1 MALALV
7 RYQFRG
13 RAPTNFFIFL
23 PLATPEVVLG
33 ASLLSLFLTRRAS
46 QPGSRR
52 S

>member
-13 RAPTNFFIFL
+13 RAPANFFIFL

-33 ASLLSLFLTRRAS
+33 ASLLSLFLNSGSVA
-46 QPGSRR
+46 PASRR